1 MCTECPTS
9 PFTLFKTEVA
19 LLFMV
24 RLNLK
29 QFIGHCQLEI
39 RASKIPTPKTK
50 LYYEHT
56 DEKYK
61 NELIYAHT

>member
-1 MCTECPTS
+1 
-9 PFTLFKTEVA
+9 
-19 LLFMV
+19 MV